1 MFQKKGK
8 TAENITKENSPKSSL
23 RGLSSDAKSDRSV
36 PTVNSLAKPVE
47 NGVEKDKAMLDKRTP
62 PTSPQTEGNQ
72 LFYQSM
78 IDRIDKRPTID
89 KISSM
94 KEKYPPSVYEEETS
108 LSLLQAPSAITCHR
122 VSLHGPTVQQN
133 SMEQKVSNGISNG
146 SVDGSNSCKKLTASP
161 LYREKRQDTP
171 HPVSWLCF
179 IVKGLKKPI
188 GAPTVQ
194 SDTDDVKDPAF
205 DGVQAKMHSSTSLS
219 SGKKGRPTIQSHR
232 CRLLGGGPMR
242 EPDTTKDEIAVT
254 ELSPQKCSPTQSLKG
269 VEVASDK
276 TSSQSSKSSNS
287 SITNNLP
294 DCLKPFAGEI
304 AEILSQPLELPTP
317 PSSPRFVKKVPI
329 SEATV
334 KETPDPD
341 DCSDV
346 ERRSKGNTTDS
357 DESKSQPGEE
367 LNDDGSSE
375 SKNSESSRKPSKESN
390 GSSGQS
396 RSKSGTNKQKHSK
409 MLREMAKLSLE
420 EDDKDVFQLQSS
432 PAAKEPPD
440 EIINEVSEYMKKTAY
455 KISSR
460 VRTPFTNIQR
470 DAKIS
475 PTAKSQKLARET
487 VRKLGLHRFNYR
499 NPVKKP
505 TSPFSS
511 EISKVRLV
519 HFFQILNSFLIFHLC
534 SRMETFSVSDVDK
547 DVSP

>member
-1 MFQKKGK
+1 
-8 TAENITKENSPKSSL
+8 
-23 RGLSSDAKSDRSV
+23 
-36 PTVNSLAKPVE
+36 
-47 NGVEKDKAMLDKRTP
+47 
-62 PTSPQTEGNQ
+62 
-72 LFYQSM
+72 
-78 IDRIDKRPTID
+78 
-89 KISSM
+89 
-94 KEKYPPSVYEEETS
+94 
-108 LSLLQAPSAITCHR
+108 
-122 VSLHGPTVQQN
+122 
-133 SMEQKVSNGISNG
+133 MEQKVSNGISNG

-171 HPVSWLCF
+171 HP
-179 IVKGLKKPI
+179 VKGLKKPI

-329 SEATV
+329 SEAVKLSFSLSSESDSDETV

-511 EISKVRLV
+511 EISKD
-519 HFFQILNSFLIFHLC
+519 
-534 SRMETFSVSDVDK
+534 SRMEDLEDSSDVIVQKVGDQQRQNETSDTDSK
-547 DVSP
+547 DASSYEDMKLFHTRYFASSDQEDEYPIGRKYDFYKTLKPKIFPDNYIASTMPLSPGITVGRRYFG